1 VPVHKLGS
9 RRTPAARVEQ
19 RNPESPRPPNAGRG
33 IGRQARFPPILQE
46 RFAGRRFIPV
56 DPVEFLDC
64 EGAELILIGA
74 EENQEEEP
82 GIEFKPDDEASTP
95 PMCRGI

>member
-1 VPVHKLGS
+1 M
-9 RRTPAARVEQ
+9 
-19 RNPESPRPPNAGRG
+19 
-33 IGRQARFPPILQE
+33 
-46 RFAGRRFIPV
+46 